1 MIFNANW
8 MDCDSEKS
16 SQSFKSWSKSC
27 FCRSIKDYK
36 QGLNSRP
43 LKCKKNWTVKPP
55 HDPEKTD
62 RLRSELGVSFAI
74 AGLLLNR
81 GVDTFERARAFFR
94 PSLDMLHDPFLMR
107 DMDKAVERIERA
119 IAHGEKILVY
129 GDYDVDGTT
138 AVAVVYGFFSAFCPG
153 LSFYVP
159 DRYREGYGISRQGID
174 YAAANGFSLV
184 IALDCG
190 IRDVEKID
198 YAASKNIDFIIG
210 DHHLPGD
217 RLPNAVA
224 VLDPKRAD
232 CAYPYRELS
241 GCGIGFKVVQA
252 FVQKNGM
259 DPQLSHRF
267 LDLVAVSIASDIVP
281 ITGENRVLA
290 HFGLKKLNSSPN
302 CGLQALID
310 LSPHGS
316 GTLSVSDVVF
326 RIGPRINAAGR
337 IDHAKNAVKLLI
349 SKSLQ
354 EAKSYSATM
363 DEQNSE
369 RKVLD
374 QKITEEALEMID
386 RDENLRQRKSTVLFK
401 ADWHKG
407 VIGIVASRL
416 MEKYYRPTVIL
427 TKTDGHLAGS
437 ARSVAGFDLYE
448 ALSACDGLLHQYG
461 GHKYAAGLTMAEE
474 NVRAFREK
482 FESVVAQSI
491 APEMLRPEIPI
502 ETAVRLREI
511 DAKFYRILKQFEPFG
526 PQNEAPIFLTEGV
539 EGAGRI
545 VGTNHLKMTVRESG
559 SPAFECI
566 GFGLGEHIAHVNS
579 GKKFDICYTIEE
591 NEWRGKKTLQLN
603 IKGIRH

>member
-1 MIFNANW
+1 M
-8 MDCDSEKS
+8 
-16 SQSFKSWSKSC
+16 
-27 FCRSIKDYK
+27 R
-36 QGLNSRP
+36 
-43 LKCKKNWTVKPP
+43 KKWTVKPKN
-55 HDPEKTD
+55 DPEKID
-62 RLRSELGVSFAI
+62 RLCGELGVSPVI

-81 GVDTFERARAFFR
+81 GIDRFDRAKAFFR
-94 PSLDMLHDPFLMR
+94 PSLDMLHDPFLMQ
-107 DMDKAVERIERA
+107 DMDKAIARIERA
-119 IAHGEKILVY
+119 VAHGEKILVY

-138 AVAVVYGFFSAFCPG
+138 AVAVVYGFFRDFHSRLG
-153 LSFYVP
+153 FYVP
-159 DRYREGYGISRQGID
+159 DRYGEGYGVSRQGID
-174 YAAANGFSLV
+174 YAAANGCSLV

-224 VLDPKRAD
+224 ILDPKRGD
-232 CAYPYRELS
+232 CAYPYKELS
-241 GCGIGFKVVQA
+241 GCGIGFKIVQA

-259 DPQLSHRF
+259 DPKSAHRF
-267 LDLVAVSIASDIVP
+267 LDLVAVSIASDVVP

-290 HFGLKKLNSSPN
+290 HFGLKKLNSSPS
-302 CGLQALID
+302 CGLRALID
-310 LSPHGS
+310 ISS
-316 GTLSVSDVVF
+316 REAGTLSVSDVVF

-337 IDHAKNAVKLLI
+337 IEHAKNAVKLLL

-354 EAKSYSATM
+354 EAKRYSATM

-369 RKVLD
+369 RKGLD
-374 QKITEEALEMID
+374 LKMTEEALEMID
-386 RDENLRQRKSTVLFK
+386 RDENLRRRKSTVLFK

-407 VIGIVASRL
+407 IIGIVASRL

-427 TKTDGHLAGS
+427 TKTNGHVAGS

-448 ALSACDGLLHQYG
+448 ALHACSGLLHQYG

-482 FESVVAQSI
+482 FEAVVGQSI

-502 ETAVRLREI
+502 ETPVSLHEI
-511 DAKFYRILKQFEPFG
+511 DARFYRILKQFEPFG
-526 PQNEAPIFLTEGV
+526 PQNEAPIFLTESVQGS
-539 EGAGRI
+539 GRI
-545 VGTNHLKMTVRESG
+545 VGTNHLKMTVRERG

-566 GFGLGEHIAHVNS
+566 AFGLAEHIAHINA

-591 NEWRGKKTLQLN
+591 NIWKGKKTLQLN
-603 IKGIRH
+603 IKGIRP